1 MPDLNDDALDRALDA
16 AGAVMVSRTP
26 ELESMLDELVLS
38 TQRRARRRRV
48 GRRGAIVAAGA
59 LSLVLVGGT
68 AAASGVWAPWAESPD
83 GTFTYML
90 PSGSVCEE
98 RVGDFH
104 ADNPA
109 VQVEVQRIFAD
120 IDVVSV
126 ADVES
131 WRERLSTDPAYA
143 AVAQQWIDSGESQV
157 DTIEDAIA
165 MSATSNAVM
174 EVVQAE
180 LTERGFSPAHP
191 ENMVSV
197 RGQSVCDGARR

>member
-48 GRRGAIVAAGA
+48 GRKGSIVAAGA
-59 LSLVLVGGT
+59 LSLVLVGGA
-68 AAASGVWAPWAESPD
+68 AAASGVWAPWAEHPD
-83 GTFTYML
+83 GTFTYVL
-90 PSGSVCEE
+90 PSGLVCEE

-131 WRERLSTDPAYA
+131 WRERLTKNPEYA
-143 AVAQQWIDSGESQV
+143 AVVQEWIDSGDSQV
-157 DTIEDAIA
+157 STIEDAIA

-180 LTERGFSPAHP
+180 LADRGFSPAHP
-191 ENMVSV
+191 DNMISVS
-197 RGQSVCDGARR
+197 GQSLCDGARQ